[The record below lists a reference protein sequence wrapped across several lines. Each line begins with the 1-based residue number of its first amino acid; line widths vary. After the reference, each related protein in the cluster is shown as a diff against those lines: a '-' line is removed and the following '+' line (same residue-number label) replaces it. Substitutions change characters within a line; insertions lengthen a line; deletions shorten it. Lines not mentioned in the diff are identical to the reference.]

1 MNLQDLLNTSNTI
14 KNTNTKGKKR
24 NTEESVSDLIN
35 VDYNKDYNST
45 SNIIRKK
52 NIKIKKGKQRTKLA
66 FFDNDN

>member
-14 KNTNTKGKKR
+14 KNTNTKGKIR

-45 SNIIRKK
+45 SNILRKK

>member
-14 KNTNTKGKKR
+14 KNTNTKGKIR